1 MRYLQRMYGSLSNT
15 QFSRQFV
22 LRYNYGVFVKK
33 KKKTVHPSQGKP
45 FHKQIKI

>member
-22 LRYNYGVFVKK
+22 WRYNYGVFVHTA
-33 KKKTVHPSQGKP
+33 KKTVLPSQGKP
-45 FHKQIKI
+45 FYKQIKI